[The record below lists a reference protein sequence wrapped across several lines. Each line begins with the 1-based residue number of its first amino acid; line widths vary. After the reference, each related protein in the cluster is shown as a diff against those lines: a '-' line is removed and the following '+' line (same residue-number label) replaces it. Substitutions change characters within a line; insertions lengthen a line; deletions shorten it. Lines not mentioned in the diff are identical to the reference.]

1 MLDKTREQWPPDYNA
16 EFVIR
21 QKRLLRLRRNPTEW
35 PAAREFYRT
44 RPLTFIHHWVVTY
57 DPRNAGGDV
66 PATIPLIPFEL
77 QRRLIRFIH
86 FCLIHKRSGLV
97 EKSRD
102 MGATWICCAISVWLF
117 LFWPGASIGW
127 GSRVAKLVDN
137 LGNPD
142 SIFEKMRM
150 IIRALPRELLPVGFS
165 PTDHMNIMRFINPE
179 THATIVGEGGD
190 DVGRGGRSSIYFKD
204 ESAHY
209 EHPESI
215 EASLSE
221 NAPVQIDISS
231 VNGLGNVFHRRRE
244 SGVEWVEGMELPPPG
259 RALVLVMDWR
269 EHPAKD
275 QVWYEQIRDK
285 LVGEGLAHILAQEV
299 DRNYSAAVQ
308 GVVIPA
314 EWVRSAIDAHKT
326 LNLKGDGGWVSA
338 LDVADEGGDT
348 NAQASR
354 KGIVLRSLDEWGER
368 DTGRTARR
376 AIVNAS
382 SLVPVQI
389 QYDCIGVGTGV
400 KSEINRL
407 DDEGD
412 MPRGLRFV
420 PWNAGDTPQ
429 DADRR
434 VIERD
439 KDSPL
444 WSDFV
449 QNLKAQ
455 GWWLLRRRFEVTH
468 RAVTEKRDGQKV
480 TPFDEDELIS
490 LDSTLPLLWKL
501 VKELSQPTMTRSS
514 RLKLMIDK
522 RGEGVKSPN
531 LADAVMMVY
540 HPMKVAAPLVVGAGV
555 LANARIPSVSKFGRS
570 GRRR

>member
-57 DPRNAGGDV
+57 DPRNAGGDT

-77 QRRLIRFIH
+77 QRRLIRFVH
-86 FCLIHKRSGLV
+86 FCLLTRHSGLI

-102 MGATWICCAISVWLF
+102 MGATWICCALSVWLF
-117 LFWPGASIGW
+117 LFWEGASIGW
-127 GSRVAKLVDN
+127 GSRKAKLVDN
-137 LGNPD
+137 LGDPD

-150 IIRALPRELLPVGFS
+150 IVRALPRELLPEGFD
-165 PTDHMNIMRFINPE
+165 PKQHMTLSRFINPKSN
-179 THATIVGEGGD
+179 ATIVGEGGD
-190 DVGRGGRSSIYFKD
+190 DVGRGGRSLIYFKD

-215 EASLSE
+215 EAALSD
-221 NAPVQIDISS
+221 NAAIQMDISS
-231 VNGLGNVFHRRRE
+231 VHGLGNVFHRKRE
-244 SGVEWVEGMELPPPG
+244 TGVEWHDGLTDPPPG
-259 RALVLVMDWR
+259 RTLIFVMDWR
-269 EHPAKD
+269 EHPSKTQD
-275 QVWYEQIRDK
+275 WYDLRRSDYVER
-285 LVGEGLAHILAQEV
+285 GLEHIFAQEV

-314 EWVRSAIDAHKT
+314 EWVRSAIDAHRT

-354 KGIVLRSLDEWGER
+354 KGVVLRSLDEWGER

-376 AIVNAS
+376 AIANCS
-382 SLVPVQI
+382 SLVPVQL

-400 KSEINRL
+400 KSEANRL
-407 DDEGD
+407 DDEGE
-412 MPRGLRFV
+412 MPRGLRLV

-429 DADRR
+429 NAESR

-439 KDSPL
+439 RDSPL
-444 WSDFV
+444 WADFV

-468 RAVTEKRDGQKV
+468 RAVTEKREGGSV

-490 LDSTLPLLWKL
+490 LDSSLPLLWKL